1 LHFYDFDFQREV
13 PIEGASSSWNTWTR
27 NVDRS
32 NEDNPSLKRQRK
44 KRGAPTKRRVLVRIR
59 EKGTH
64 PHKGMGGGR
73 VTLTMSLRRMQRELA
88 KDKSSLK
95 CVILANKIRAR
106 PLKTL
111 KWKRK
116 TTK

>member
-1 LHFYDFDFQREV
+1 
-13 PIEGASSSWNTWTR
+13 
-27 NVDRS
+27 
-32 NEDNPSLKRQRK
+32 
-44 KRGAPTKRRVLVRIR
+44 
-59 EKGTH
+59 
-64 PHKGMGGGR
+64 MGGGR